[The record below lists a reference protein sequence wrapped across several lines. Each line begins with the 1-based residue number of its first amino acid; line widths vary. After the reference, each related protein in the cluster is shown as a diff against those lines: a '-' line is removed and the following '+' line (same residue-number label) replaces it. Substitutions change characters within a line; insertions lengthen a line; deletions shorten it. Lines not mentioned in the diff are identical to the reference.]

1 MKRGGKGGTG
11 RDSTHFKGGSSGE
24 RKEGGSGAG
33 RHTPGKGRGAR
44 SGVGEGVRHDV
55 RVGEAGGAT
64 LLLEPVIGEVH
75 GKADGWAPRYS
86 PGRWQFDLIQIRI

>member
-1 MKRGGKGGTG
+1 M
-11 RDSTHFKGGSSGE
+11 
-24 RKEGGSGAG
+24 
-33 RHTPGKGRGAR
+33 
-44 SGVGEGVRHDV
+44 
-55 RVGEAGGAT
+55 RVGEAGSAA